1 MPVAY
6 GYVSVPSHLHP
17 DDGEAAALAWA
28 HQLADL
34 AAREGYAYAGG
45 FADLRGQSETGL
57 YRLLE
62 VLRRGDGVAVLVPD
76 LDHLRHAGCL
86 AGADLR
92 TAARYLR
99 ARLLPL
105 TPGPDAVQS
114 APPPGPA
121 PDRYTRSARSVHAA
135 RAARAVRS

>member
-6 GYVSVPSHLHP
+6 GYVSVPTHLHP
-17 DDGEAAALAWA
+17 DDAEAAVIAWA
-28 HQLADL
+28 HDLADL

-45 FADLRGQSETGL
+45 FADLRGQTETGL
-57 YRLLE
+57 YHLLE
-62 VLRRGDGVAVLVPD
+62 VLRSGDGVAVLVPD
-76 LDHLRHAGCL
+76 PDHLRHAGCL

-105 TPGPDAVQS
+105 TPDADAVQPV
-114 APPPGPA
+114 PPPSSV
-121 PDRYTRSARSVHAA
+121 PDRYTRSARTVH
-135 RAARAVRS
+135 AARAVRS